1 MKLSAALLLIAS
13 GAVTAAD
20 VTGLE
25 LVGEWQ
31 QGSVIVGRAEP
42 GSTASFKGKSVRVS
56 PDGQFVIGLD
66 RDEDSK
72 VQLTVAKPGVAT
84 IRREFVVAPRT
95 YDIQRIDGL
104 PPSQVTPPPEVQAR
118 ISQDYRQVREAR
130 MRDSERTDFALGF
143 IWPCVGPISGV
154 FGSQRILNGTP
165 KQPHYGVD
173 VALPTGSK
181 VVAPASGVV
190 SLAVPDMYY
199 TGGTIMIDHGHGLSS
214 AFLHLSKLHV
224 KSGQE
229 VKQGELIAEVG
240 STGRATGPHL
250 DWRVNWFDARVD
262 AQILAG
268 PMPSEK

>member
-1 MKLSAALLLIAS
+1 MRIAAALLLLAAGS
-13 GAVTAAD
+13 ATAGEPA
-20 VTGLE
+20 LE
-25 LVGEWQ
+25 LRGEWR
-31 QGSVIVGRAEP
+31 QGNVIFGRAAP
-42 GSTASFKGKSVRVS
+42 GSTASFNGRALRVS
-56 PDGQFVIGLD
+56 ADGQFVIGLD
-66 RDEDSK
+66 RDEDR
-72 VQLTVAKPGVAT
+72 VARLVVAKEGIAT
-84 IRREFVVAPRT
+84 IRREFQVAARD

-104 PPSQVTPPPEVQAR
+104 PPAQVTPPPEALKR

-130 MRDSERTDFALGF
+130 GRDSDRADLFSGF
-143 IWPCVGPISGV
+143 IWPSIGPISGV

-181 VVAPASGVV
+181 VVAPAGGVV

-224 KSGQE
+224 KEGQE
-229 VKQGELIAEVG
+229 LRQGELIGEIGA
-240 STGRATGPHL
+240 TGRATGPHL

-262 AQILAG
+262 AQLLAG
-268 PMPSEK
+268 PMPSR